1 MIRRRWVLVAV
12 AADPSHPMLVRLAHL
27 FNAEPQSYYR
37 RRSAVHAARFYERTL
52 GIPLLFYVR
61 DDATVESSSPEVM
74 EYKAQRPSMTA
85 TAMRTIARPR
95 SGRPPFLAC
104 APPPAGRCLAALEAE
119 APAAEPARV
128 SSDTLSVEFSGFT
141 LVTYATLVLRIN
153 YLGYFPARRA
163 ACLRAPRAGA
173 AAVQPGG
180 DGIGRPRG
188 RREAG

>member
-1 MIRRRWVLVAV
+1 
-12 AADPSHPMLVRLAHL
+12 
-27 FNAEPQSYYR
+27 
-37 RRSAVHAARFYERTL
+37 
-52 GIPLLFYVR
+52 
-61 DDATVESSSPEVM
+61 M

-95 SGRPPFLAC
+95 SGRPSLFSVRAS
-104 APPPAGRCLAALEAE
+104 ASGRCLAALEAE

-163 ACLRAPRAGA
+163 ACLLAPRAGA

-180 DGIGRPRG
+180 GGIGRPRG
-188 RREAG
+188 RREAGLGAGGSAPGRCPAARGWPLPCGRCCAARFPRSPKWRRLGQTRGSCLNCKA

>member
-1 MIRRRWVLVAV
+1 M
-12 AADPSHPMLVRLAHL
+12 
-27 FNAEPQSYYR
+27 
-37 RRSAVHAARFYERTL
+37 
-52 GIPLLFYVR
+52 
-61 DDATVESSSPEVM
+61 ESSSPEVM

-95 SGRPPFLAC
+95 SGSPPFLAC
-104 APPPAGRCLAALEAE
+104 APPPAGRLAAREAD

-128 SSDTLSVEFSGFT
+128 SSGTLSVEFSGFT

-163 ACLRAPRAGA
+163 ACLLAPRAGA

-180 DGIGRPRG
+180 GGIGRPRG
-188 RREAG
+188 RREAGLGAGGSAPGRCPAARGWPLPCGRCCAAQFPRSPKWRRLGQTRGSCLNCKA